1 MGCFQFG
8 CFERLGLIPLTVANH
23 FENSYFFE
31 YGRSG
36 AIAPEIDF
44 AFKIEVFKVSE
55 CLYESVY
62 DMFI

>member
-1 MGCFQFG
+1 M
-8 CFERLGLIPLTVANH
+8 GLIPLTVANH